1 METSSDPTGGSFAER
16 RIALQNAIAARIGSM
31 ELTND
36 PAAILAPEADRQA
49 RQLVALVPDG
59 GDVASELIL
68 GWFYWYRY
76 QARPRRADHRDLS
89 TAVEMLTACFV
100 TGVDLARLPQHLL
113 PLLAEE
119 AGLVAVGFLD
129 QAQDSDDVE
138 FVTAVLRLWW
148 RILAA
153 TPSDSSSRGGILC
166 NLGIVLLARFRLTH
180 DAENLRDAIEVGRL
194 ALTGIPADRADRG
207 TALAQL
213 SAALRARFQQAGAG
227 IDLDEAIALG
237 RNAIDATPEHH
248 PYRAGII
255 ANLATALWQRFEST
269 GRPADLDEAIR
280 LRRLAVETAPSG
292 YDDLP
297 NMLSGLAMT
306 LRTRFEHAGNRQD
319 LDEAIELGRR
329 ATADPAVRSHP
340 LSNLSA
346 ALHARFEIAGAPADL
361 DEAVE
366 LGRRALAALP
376 VGSPDL
382 GLMLSNLGN
391 ALHTRYKATRQVAS
405 LDEAVDLGRR
415 AVDTTPG
422 SNPDRSGF
430 QANLANT
437 LRTRYTHTRALADLD
452 EAIDVGRRAAAATPA
467 GHPDLGRM
475 LANLGSF
482 LHIRFER
489 TQLPQDLAEAID
501 VHTEAVATTPDQHL
515 ARGQRLAGLGAALW
529 SRYRQTAAPEDLDK
543 AIDLLEQAEP
553 RIPAT
558 HPDRPVVLHNLADTM
573 RARFERTHSPAHL
586 DTAIAYG
593 EQAVAACDPEHP
605 DREPIVAALEAALH
619 ARFGLSGAVED
630 LRRVVELR
638 GDLVAITAADGPA
651 RPWMLYARAQGLRTL
666 YEHTGTPALL
676 DEAIEVGAQALA
688 RTPADHPG
696 RAMMAEDR
704 GYSVVL
710 RFERTAADTDLDE
723 AIDLHT
729 QALAATPADDPKRH
743 ARLTRLGSCLLTR
756 FERFGALPDLENA
769 VAFARRALAE
779 VPAEHDDRADVL
791 TALGAALWAR
801 FKRIGALPDIDEA
814 IEHFRDAL
822 RTVSDDLRL
831 ENRIRSN
838 LGLALRTRF
847 ERTADADDLDEA
859 IATARQA
866 VAATPPDHLDRAQM
880 LHTFENTLMF
890 RFRVNDAA
898 ADIADIDE
906 AVDIGRQAIAAAT
919 PESAGLAGMLLSLGG
934 ALHARFE
941 RTASTADRDEA
952 ISVFQRAI
960 GAKSATPS
968 IRVRA
973 AHGAALSAA
982 DSDPA
987 LAARVLERAV
997 RTLPELAPPVLDRID
1012 QQHALGSGF
1021 GIAADAAALALNDPS
1036 TAGSARPELA
1046 LRLLEAGRAILL
1058 GRTLHIRGDLSEL
1071 AVGHSDLAQR
1081 FTQLRARLDQETW
1094 AATTY
1099 DALLDPATV
1108 ISENG
1113 RHARDRRQLVEEF
1126 DRLLAEIRAQDGF
1139 TTFAMPPSIGALLAQ
1154 SEQGA
1159 VVTFNISRYRCDAL
1173 LLAEGAVTG
1182 LPLPGLT
1189 MDAVVDRAV
1198 NFQRAL
1204 DVTRYSPIA
1213 AERRAAEEHLLDS
1226 LEWLWD
1232 RAAGPVLEALGHNR
1246 TPPAGSDWPRVWWAP
1261 GGILGL
1267 LPMHAAGYHSGGATS
1282 GGRSVLDR
1290 VVSSYTPTIAALRY
1304 ARERRARQHPPGA
1317 PRAAI
1322 VAMPTTPG
1330 VDGRLHHVLDEARIV
1345 GRLLPESVVLTE
1357 PDPAPEAG
1365 SAPARTLPT
1374 KANVL
1379 ASLSSCSIAHFICHG
1394 TSDPGDPSLS
1404 RLLLHDHA
1412 TDPLTVSALAPVQL
1426 EHARLAYLSACET
1439 ARIVHAELLDE
1450 ATHLASAFQLAGYP
1464 HVIGTLWTIDDETAV
1479 EVAEAFYTA
1488 LTSAGDVDDL
1498 AIDKAPVALHEAI
1511 RSVRGTLPRTPS
1523 LWAAYLHSGA

>member
-1 METSSDPTGGSFAER
+1 METSSDPTGGLFADR
-16 RIALQNAIAARIGSM
+16 RIALQSAIAARIRRM
-31 ELTND
+31 ELTDD
-36 PAAILAPEADRQA
+36 PAAVLAPEADRQA
-49 RQLVALVPDG
+49 RELVALVNG
-59 GDVASELIL
+59 GDLESALL
-68 GWFYWYRY
+68 AGWFYWYRY
-76 QARPRRADHRDLS
+76 EARPQQAEHRDLS
-89 TAVEMLTACFV
+89 TAVEMFTACFV
-100 TGVDLARLPQHLL
+100 TGVDLAQLPQQLL

-119 AGLVAVGFLD
+119 AALVAVALLD
-129 QAQDSDDVE
+129 QTQESDDVE

-153 TPSDSSSRGGILC
+153 TPSDSSARGGILC
-166 NLGIVLLARFRLTH
+166 NLGIVLLARFRLTR
-180 DAENLRDAIEVGRL
+180 DAENLRGAIEVGRL

-213 SAALRARFQQAGAG
+213 SAALRARFHEAGAG
-227 IDLDEAIALG
+227 IDLDEAITLG
-237 RNAIDATPEHH
+237 RHAIDATPEHH
-248 PYRAGII
+248 PYRPGII
-255 ANLATALWQRFEST
+255 ANLATALWQRFEFT
-269 GRPADLDEAIR
+269 GGPADLDEAIR
-280 LRRLAVETAPSG
+280 LRRLAVETAPSD

-306 LRTRFEHAGNRQD
+306 LHTRFEHTGNPQD

-329 ATADPAVRSHP
+329 AIADPAGRSHP
-340 LSNLSA
+340 LSNLSS
-346 ALHARFEIAGAPADL
+346 ALHARFEIAGARADL
-361 DEAVE
+361 DEAIA

-376 VGSPDL
+376 AGSPDL

-405 LDEAVDLGRR
+405 LDEAMELGRR
-415 AVDTTPG
+415 AVDATPTG
-422 SNPDRSGF
+422 HPDRSGF

-437 LRTRYTHTRALADLD
+437 LRTRYSHTGALADLD
-452 EAIDVGRRAAAATPA
+452 EAIDVGRQAAAATPV
-467 GHPDLGRM
+467 GHPDLARM
-475 LANLGSF
+475 LANLGAF

-489 TQLPQDLAEAID
+489 TQFPQDLAEAVD
-501 VHTEAVATTPDQHL
+501 LHTEAVAATPDEHP
-515 ARGQRLAGLGAALW
+515 ARGPRLAGLGAALW
-529 SRYRQTAAPEDLDK
+529 SRYQQTAVPEDLEE

-553 RIPAT
+553 LISAT
-558 HPDRPVVLHNLADTM
+558 HPDRPMVLHSLADTM
-573 RARFERTHSPAHL
+573 RARFERTRKPVHL

-593 EQAVAACDPEHP
+593 EQAVAACDPGLP
-605 DREPIVAALEAALH
+605 GREPIVAALEMALH
-619 ARFGLSGAVED
+619 ARFDRSGALED
-630 LRRVVELR
+630 LRRVVGLR
-638 GDLVAITAADGPA
+638 GELVATAAADDPA
-651 RPWMLYARAQGLRTL
+651 YLSMLYAHAQGLRTL

-688 RTPADHPG
+688 RTPADHPD
-696 RAMMAEDR
+696 RAMVAGDH
-704 GYSVVL
+704 GYSVML
-710 RFERTAADTDLDE
+710 RFERTAATTDLDE

-729 QALAATPADDPKRH
+729 EALAATPADDPKRH
-743 ARLTRLGSCLLTR
+743 ARLTGLGSCLLTR
-756 FERFGALPDLENA
+756 YERFGALPDLENA
-769 VAFARRALAE
+769 VAFTRRALAE
-779 VPAEHDDRADVL
+779 APADHADRAGIL

-814 IEHFRDAL
+814 IEHLRDAL

-847 ERTADADDLDEA
+847 ERTAGAADLDEA

-866 VAATPPDHLDRAQM
+866 VAATPADHSDRAQT

-890 RFRVNDAA
+890 RFRENAAA
-898 ADIADIDE
+898 ADLADIDE
-906 AVDIGRQAIAAAT
+906 AIDIGRQAIAAAT
-919 PESAGLAGMLLSLGG
+919 PESPGLGGMLLSLGG
-934 ALHARFE
+934 ALYARFE
-941 RTASTADRDEA
+941 RTASAADRDEA
-952 ISVFQRAI
+952 VGVFRRAI
-960 GAKSATPS
+960 DTKTATPS

-982 DSDPA
+982 GSDPA
-987 LAARVLERAV
+987 LAARMLEGAV
-997 RTLPELAPPVLDRID
+997 RTLPELVPPLLDRID
-1012 QQHALGSGF
+1012 QQHALGNGF

-1036 TAGSARPELA
+1036 TAASARPELA

-1058 GRTLHIRGDLSEL
+1058 GRTLNIRGDLTEL
-1071 AVGHSDLAQR
+1071 AVRHPDLAQR
-1081 FTQLRARLDQETW
+1081 FTRLRARLDHETK
-1094 AATTY
+1094 AATTL
-1099 DALLDPATV
+1099 DIPLDPAAV

-1113 RHARDRRQLVEEF
+1113 RHVRDRRQLVAEF

-1139 TTFAMPPSIGALLAQ
+1139 RTFALPPSIGELLAQ

-1159 VVTFNISRYRCDAL
+1159 IVTFNISRYRCDAL
-1173 LLAEGAVTG
+1173 VLAEGAVTG
-1182 LPLPGLT
+1182 LALPGLT
-1189 MDAVVDRAV
+1189 MDDVVGRAV

-1213 AERRAAEEHLLDS
+1213 AERRAAERQLLDS

-1232 RAAGPVLEALGHNR
+1232 TAASPVLEALGHNR
-1246 TPPAGSDWPRVWWAP
+1246 IPPAGSDWPRVWWAP

-1267 LPMHAAGYHSGGATS
+1267 LPVHAAGYHSSGPTS

-1304 ARERRARQHPPGA
+1304 ARERRARQHSAGA
-1317 PRAAI
+1317 TRAAI

-1345 GRLLPESVVLTE
+1345 ERLLPDSVVLTE
-1357 PDPAPEAG
+1357 PDPAPEAD
-1365 SAPARTLPT
+1365 SDPARTLPT

-1394 TSDPGDPSLS
+1394 TSDPSDPSLS

-1426 EHARLAYLSACET
+1426 DHARLAYLSACET

-1488 LTSAGDVDDL
+1488 LTSARDVDDL

-1511 RSVRGTLPRTPS
+1511 RSIRGTLPRTPS